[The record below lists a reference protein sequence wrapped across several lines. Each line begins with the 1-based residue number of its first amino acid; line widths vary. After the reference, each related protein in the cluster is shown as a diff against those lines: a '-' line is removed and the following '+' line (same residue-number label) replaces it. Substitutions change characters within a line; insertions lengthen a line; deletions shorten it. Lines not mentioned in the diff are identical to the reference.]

1 MDMAGTPLMM
11 RRGLSFSRLLAG
23 SNARNI
29 FVTFMN
35 AVLLFS
41 GQGAQKVGMGQD
53 LLNAYPTAKALIE
66 QADAALGEPLTK
78 VMFEGPNEE
87 LTRTCN
93 CQPALYVHGL
103 ACLAVLKELVPA
115 LTPVAAAGLSLGEF
129 TAHAAAGTYTFE
141 EGLRLVQKRGAF
153 MEEACNATK
162 GTMAAM
168 IGGSDDAV
176 TALAAECDVDVAN
189 FNCPGQT
196 VVSGTEEGVDKAIA
210 GAKAAGIKIAKK
222 LNVAG
227 AYHSRLMR
235 SAQIKLAE
243 ELALVNFGMPSIP
256 VYCNY
261 EARPVESSEDIR
273 LMLEKQVCGS
283 VRWTASM
290 QKLIDQGER
299 LFIELGPG
307 KTLAGMM
314 GRICKEARV
323 ISIEDVESL
332 QSAVE
337 ELKGM

>member
-1 MDMAGTPLMM
+1 MD
-11 RRGLSFSRLLAG
+11 
-23 SNARNI
+23 
-29 FVTFMN
+29 

-41 GQGAQKVGMGQD
+41 GQGAQKVGMGKD
-53 LLNAYPTAKALIE
+53 LYDQYPVAKALIE
-66 QADAALGEPLTK
+66 QADKALGESLSA
-78 VMFEGPNEE
+78 VMFEGPGEE

-103 ACLAVLKELVPA
+103 ACLAVLKELVPS
-115 LTPVAAAGLSLGEF
+115 LNPVA
-129 TAHAAAGTYTFE
+129 AAAGTYSFE

-168 IGGSDDAV
+168 IGGTDENV
-176 TALAAECDVDVAN
+176 IKLAQECDVDVAN

-196 VVSGTEEGVDKAIA
+196 VVSGTEEGVAKAVA
-210 GAKAAGIKIAKK
+210 GAKAAGCKIAKK

-227 AYHSRLMR
+227 AYHSRLMH
-235 SAQIKLAE
+235 SAMVKLAE
-243 ELALVNFGMPSIP
+243 ELKNISFGTPSMP

-261 EARPVESSEDIR
+261 EARVVEGPDDIR
-273 LMLEKQVCGS
+273 SMLEHQVCGS

-290 QKLIDQGER
+290 QKLVDQGHR

-314 GRICKEARV
+314 ARICKEATV
-323 ISIEDVESL
+323 ISIEDVPSL
-332 QSAVE
+332 EAAVA
-337 ELKGM
+337 ELNK

>member
-1 MDMAGTPLMM
+1 MD
-11 RRGLSFSRLLAG
+11 
-23 SNARNI
+23 
-29 FVTFMN
+29 

-41 GQGAQKVGMGQD
+41 GQGAQKVGMGKD
-53 LLNAYPTAKALIE
+53 LYDQYPAARALIE
-66 QADAALGEPLTK
+66 QADKALGESLSSI
-78 VMFEGPNEE
+78 MFEGPGEE

-103 ACLAVLKELVPA
+103 ACLAVLKELAPS
-115 LTPVAAAGLSLGEF
+115 LNPVAAAGLSLGEF

-168 IGGSDDAV
+168 IGGTDENV
-176 TALAAECDVDVAN
+176 IKLAQECD
-189 FNCPGQT
+189 

-210 GAKAAGIKIAKK
+210 GAKAAGCKIAKK

-227 AYHSRLMR
+227 AYHSRLMH
-235 SAQIKLAE
+235 SAMVKLAE
-243 ELALVNFGMPSIP
+243 ELKNVSFGTPSMP

-261 EARPVESSEDIR
+261 EARVVEGPDDIR
-273 LMLEKQVCGS
+273 NVLEHQVCGS

-290 QKLIDQGER
+290 QKLVDQGHR

-314 GRICKEARV
+314 GRICKDATV
-323 ISIEDVESL
+323 ISIEDVPSL
-332 QSAVE
+332 EAAVA
-337 ELKGM
+337 ELNK